1 MKMPPRTRRT
11 NQLVARRRFSGLD
24 GIIRTA
30 ELLTE
35 LVQEITKNLVTH
47 YAGIRK
53 RLAFCVEYCGGR
65 LIHVVE
71 FAERHIFLNRSVEC
85 ATLNQ
90 RTYLCHFGRRQYGGN
105 RAIHVASLLPLFLVL
120 KQCFLN
126 GIKLADLRGGS
137 TILSGDLRVRV
148 HGQREVAVD

>member
-1 MKMPPRTRRT
+1 MKMPPRTRRPI
-11 NQLVARRRFSGLD
+11 QLVARRRFSGLD
-24 GIIRTA
+24 CIIRNA

-71 FAERHIFLNRSVEC
+71 FADRHIFLNSSLEWS
-85 ATLNQ
+85 TLTQ
-90 RTYLCHFGRRQYGGN
+90 RTYLGHSAR
-105 RAIHVASLLPLFLVL
+105 LP
-120 KQCFLN
+120 
-126 GIKLADLRGGS
+126 
-137 TILSGDLRVRV
+137 
-148 HGQREVAVD
+148 H